1 MFRRAAGQDL
11 HRRWKFVSLCSNN
24 ICGQLKSDRISTA
37 DVFDFEKRVVLP
49 NARDAS
55 WQDPLTRLGLSVTPQ
70 DEQPEAPTA
79 LQDQQW
85 RRMRKGTFH
94 QLRAGVERARIV
106 AHHCIHPSRVRSG
119 LRMTRTASVDPL
131 SHSVGSRVKYLFVAW
146 TISMDSIV
154 PAVFAT
160 GAECV
165 KWSAD
170 FGLSFTPR
178 LLDSLMKFLRAGRS
192 VRLWINLDANT
203 PDYKRP
209 ISQTIASVLMR
220 RRSLQL
226 LSRLRRFRSFPGF
239 CAVWTFDANSRMLQS
254 KHHPEFLEFHQ
265 RLLPHQISIQ
275 TGNSFL
281 VVLSSH
287 QQLLRP
293 LQREAV
299 WSAMTVRRRQI
310 SSRACRSANCVSKAV
325 IDCLVRQKVPETLV
339 SEIVRPSPEAAELLS
354 VSAPVAAAATR
365 VRVDPSEDVVM
376 TPTDQAQRDEDANLR
391 KIVAQ
396 LHVNLGHPS
405 NDALARA
412 IRLSGGP
419 DDAIQAALKVRCTV
433 CERLTEPS
441 PVPAASLRR
450 WTVFGQCAA
459 LDLFMFADNTG
470 ENGLF
475 LNMLDMA
482 SHYKVLF
489 PVADKNPLT
498 FFLRIPPWLVSHAW
512 CS

>member
-1 MFRRAAGQDL
+1 MFD
-11 HRRWKFVSLCSNN
+11 
-24 ICGQLKSDRISTA
+24 SD
-37 DVFDFEKRVVLP
+37 KRVVLQT
-49 NARDAS
+49 ARDAS

-119 LRMTRTASVDPL
+119 LRMTRTAPVDPL
-131 SHSVGSRVKYLFVAW
+131 SHSVGSRVKPLFVAW
-146 TISMDSIV
+146 TISMDSVV

-160 GAECV
+160 GVECV

-170 FGLSFTPR
+170 FGLSVTSR

-226 LSRLRRFRSFPGF
+226 LSRLRRFRNFPGF

-254 KHHPEFLEFHQ
+254 KHHPEILET
-265 RLLPHQISIQ
+265 IASE
-275 TGNSFL
+275 
-281 VVLSSH
+281 SSH

-293 LQREAV
+293 FSE
-299 WSAMTVRRRQI
+299 SAMTVRRRQI

-325 IDCLVRQKVPETLV
+325 IDYLVRQKVPETLV
-339 SEIVRPSPEAAELLS
+339 SEIVRPSPQAAELLS

-365 VRVDPSEDVVM
+365 VRVDPSGDVVM
-376 TPTDQAQRDEDANLR
+376 TPTDQAQQDED
-391 KIVAQ
+391 
-396 LHVNLGHPS
+396 VNFAKG
-405 NDALARA
+405 
-412 IRLSGGP
+412 
-419 DDAIQAALKVRCTV
+419 C
-433 CERLTEPS
+433 
-441 PVPAASLRR
+441 
-450 WTVFGQCAA
+450 CAA
-459 LDLFMFADNTG
+459 PREPWSSELTMLWPGPSDCLEDLMTQSRPRSRFGALSVND
-470 ENGLF
+470 
-475 LNMLDMA
+475 
-482 SHYKVLF
+482 
-489 PVADKNPLT
+489 
-498 FFLRIPPWLVSHAW
+498 
-512 CS
+512 

>member
-1 MFRRAAGQDL
+1 MC
-11 HRRWKFVSLCSNN
+11 VSLCSNN
-24 ICGQLKSDRISTA
+24 ICGQLKPDRNSTA
-37 DVFDFEKRVVLP
+37 DVFDSDKRVVLQT
-49 NARDAS
+49 ARDAS

-70 DEQPEAPTA
+70 DEQPGTPNAI
-79 LQDQQW
+79 QDRQW

-119 LRMTRTASVDPL
+119 LRMTRTAPVDPL
-131 SHSVGSRVKYLFVAW
+131 SHSVGSRVKPLFIAW
-146 TISMDSIV
+146 TFSMDSIV
-154 PAVFAT
+154 PAVFST

-170 FGLSFTPR
+170 FGLSVTSR

-192 VRLWINLDANT
+192 VRLWINRDANT

-239 CAVWTFDANSRMLQS
+239 CAVWTSDADSRMLQS
-254 KHHPEFLEFHQ
+254 KHHPEILEFQ
-265 RLLPHQISIQ
+265 RLLPHRISIQ
-275 TGNSFL
+275 NGKSSLFAL
-281 VVLSSH
+281 PSH

-293 LQREAV
+293 RQREAV
-299 WSAMTVRRRQI
+299 RSAMTVRRRQI
-310 SSRACRSANCVSKAV
+310 SSRACRPANCVSKAV
-325 IDCLVRQKVPETLV
+325 IDYLVQQKVPETLV

-365 VRVDPSEDVVM
+365 VSVGPSGDVVM

-396 LHVNLGHPS
+396 LHVNLGHPG
-405 NDALARA
+405 DGALARA
-412 IRLSGGP
+412 IRLSGGC
-419 DDAIQAALKVRCTV
+419 DDAIQAAFKVRCTV
-433 CERLTEPS
+433 CERLIEPS

-450 WTVFGQCAA
+450 WTEFGQCVA
-459 LDLFMFADNTG
+459 LDLFTFVDITG

-475 LNMLDMA
+475 LNLLDMA
-482 SHYKVLF
+482 SHYQVVF
-489 PVADKNPLT
+489 PVANKNPLT
-498 FFLRIPPWLVSHAW
+498 VFY
-512 CS
+512 